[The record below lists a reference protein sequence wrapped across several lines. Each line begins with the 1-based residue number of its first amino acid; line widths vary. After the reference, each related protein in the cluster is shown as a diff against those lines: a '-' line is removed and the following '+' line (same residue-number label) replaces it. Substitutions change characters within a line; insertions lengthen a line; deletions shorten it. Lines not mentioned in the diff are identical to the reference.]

1 MLNALPSALLVIAL
15 AASPAPETPD
25 PRAPVVMTPA
35 QQAELR
41 AEMRRHLE
49 TVQAVLAALAADDI
63 EAAGEA
69 ATTIGP
75 GGGGA
80 GHGQGHGQSRG
91 QGGGPRHGFRQAL
104 PEAWFVHARP
114 MHQQFRR
121 IADEARGEGDRDRML
136 AALAE
141 ATAHCNA
148 CHASF
153 RLAD

>member
-1 MLNALPSALLVIAL
+1 MLNALPSVLLVVAL
-15 AASPAPETPD
+15 AADPTPETVD
-25 PRAPVVMTPA
+25 LRAPVVMTPA

-49 TVQAVLAALAADDI
+49 TLQAVLAALSAGDI
-63 EAAGEA
+63 QAAGEA

-80 GHGQGHGQSRG
+80 GQGRG